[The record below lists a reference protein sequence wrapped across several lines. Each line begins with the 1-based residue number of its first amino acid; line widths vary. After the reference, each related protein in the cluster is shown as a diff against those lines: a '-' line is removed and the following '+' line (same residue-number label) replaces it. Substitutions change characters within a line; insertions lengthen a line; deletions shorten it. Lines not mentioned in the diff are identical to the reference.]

1 MTIHATH
8 DPARQVSSA
17 SRYSQAV
24 EATAGLR
31 WLHTSGQIGMRPDGS
46 IPATHAEQHEQ
57 TWANVLG
64 VLESAGMG
72 VEHIV
77 RVNGYVTSLEQV
89 PLYRTGR
96 DAALG
101 ASRPAS
107 TLVIVAGLVDPALVV
122 EIEVTAAAPG

>member
-8 DPARQVSSA
+8 DPAGQVSSA

-24 EATAGLR
+24 EAVPGLR

-46 IPATHAEQHEQ
+46 IPATHEEQHEQ
-57 TWANVLG
+57 TWANVRG
-64 VLESAGMG
+64 VLEAAGMG

-77 RVNGYVTSLEQV
+77 RVNAYVTSLEQV
-89 PLYRTGR
+89 PAYRVGR

-101 ASRPAS
+101 DSKPAS
-107 TLVIVAGLVDPALVV
+107 TLVVVAGLVDPALVV
-122 EIEVTAAAPG
+122 EIEVTAAAPA